1 MEAIDAVITWVDGS
15 DPDYQ
20 MRHDKYLSGRSDI
33 KKQYLQ
39 SNEITFCIGSILKY
53 APFVRKIF
61 IVTDGQSP
69 NLEEIKKFAPLDK
82 VNIVDHKEI
91 FNGAEGFLPTFNV
104 RSIDAVLYKINGLS
118 EKFIYFN
125 DDMFLIKK
133 SSPEEWF
140 VKNKAVLRG
149 NWSQTYNT
157 QPLKKISNMIKSALK
172 IRPSYNA
179 AQSKAANIAG
189 FEREYFR
196 SYHSGRPQLKSVI
209 KSFYDKN
216 PKVLEKQLKYKFRD
230 AKQYMPYSLCWHLLI
245 KEDKYIAAS
254 KSRLVE
260 IEKIRNYSP
269 KKLKE
274 VLSELDRNKEVKL
287 LNIQDLNYASEDT
300 SMVFKSWF
308 YNKLTN

>member
-1 MEAIDAVITWVDGS
+1 
-15 DPDYQ
+15 
-20 MRHDKYLSGRSDI
+20 
-33 KKQYLQ
+33 
-39 SNEITFCIGSILKY
+39 
-53 APFVRKIF
+53 
-61 IVTDGQSP
+61 
-69 NLEEIKKFAPLDK
+69 
-82 VNIVDHKEI
+82 
-91 FNGAEGFLPTFNV
+91 
-104 RSIDAVLYKINGLS
+104 
-118 EKFIYFN
+118 
-125 DDMFLIKK
+125 MFLIKK

-140 VKNKAVLRG
+140 VENKAVLRG

-245 KEDKYIAAS
+245 KQGRYESADKN
-254 KSRLVE
+254 RLIE
-260 IEKIRNYSP
+260 IGKIRHLGP
-269 KKLKE
+269 EKLKRI
-274 VLSELDRNKEVKL
+274 LLDLDRNITARF
-287 LNIQDLNYASEDT
+287 LNIQDLNFASKET
-300 SMVFKSWF
+300 VKVFKDWF
-308 YNKLTN
+308 RNKLSE